1 MLELS
6 LTYYLVAGKIGVV
19 VLCRWYGF
27 LFFEYEWQDRRMT
40 YGDIALFQSYYLIL
54 KCDYQGDG
62 AEMIVRLLR
71 LLCIGHNV
79 NKNLTQ

>member
-6 LTYYLVAGKIGVV
+6 LTYYLVAGKIGVI

-27 LFFEYEWQDRRMT
+27 CFFEYGWQDRRMM
-40 YGDIALFQSYYLIL
+40 YGDIALFQSYYRIL
-54 KCDYQGDG
+54 KSDYQGDG
-62 AEMIVRLLR
+62 ADDVRLLR

-79 NKNLTQ
+79 NENLTQ

>member
-1 MLELS
+1 
-6 LTYYLVAGKIGVV
+6 
-19 VLCRWYGF
+19 
-27 LFFEYEWQDRRMT
+27 MT